1 MGLQLSI
8 VTPER
13 ELFTGEVDSVL
24 APGAEGEMTVLPRHA
39 PLVTVLKE
47 GVLIARQGEEEMA
60 FAVHGGYMQ
69 VLPDRVIVLADVAER
84 AEEIDVE
91 RAEAARRRAEEL
103 LKKEPP
109 PEIRAEAVAAL
120 RRSLVRLR
128 VARRRRHRVEPE
140 GLETFDRG

>member
-13 ELFTGEVDSVL
+13 ELFAGEVDSVL
-24 APGAEGEMTVLPRHA
+24 APGMDGEMGILPRHA
-39 PLVTVLKE
+39 PLVAVLKE
-47 GVLIARQGEEEMA
+47 GALVARQGEEELV
-60 FAVHGGYMQ
+60 FAIHGGYMQ

-84 AEEIDVE
+84 AEEIDIE

-109 PEIRAEAVAAL
+109 PEMRAEAVAAL

-128 VARRRRHRVEPE
+128 VARRRRYRIESERPE
-140 GLETFDRG
+140 SSD

>member
-1 MGLQLSI
+1 MSI

-13 ELFTGEVDSVL
+13 ELFAGEVDSLL
-24 APGAEGEMTVLPRHA
+24 APGKDGEMGVLPHHA
-39 PLVTVLKE
+39 PLIAVLKE
-47 GVLIARQGEEEMA
+47 GVLIARQGEEELV

-109 PEIRAEAVAAL
+109 PEVRAEAAAAL

-128 VARRRRHRVEPE
+128 VARRRRYRIESERPE
-140 GLETFDRG
+140 SSD

>member
-1 MGLQLSI
+1 MSI

-13 ELFTGEVDSVL
+13 ELFAGEVDSLL
-24 APGAEGEMTVLPRHA
+24 APGKDGEMGVLPHHA
-39 PLVTVLKE
+39 PLIAVLKE
-47 GVLIARQGEEEMA
+47 GVLIARQGEEELV

-84 AEEIDVE
+84 AEEIDME

-109 PEIRAEAVAAL
+109 PEVRAEAAAAL

-128 VARRRRHRVEPE
+128 VARRRRYRIESERPE
-140 GLETFDRG
+140 SSD

>member
-1 MGLQLSI
+1 MSI

-13 ELFTGEVDSVL
+13 ELFTGEVDFVL
-24 APGAEGEMTVLPRHA
+24 APGLDGEIGILPHHA
-39 PLVTVLKE
+39 PLITALKE
-47 GVLIARQGEEEMA
+47 GALVARQGEEELT
-60 FAVHGGYMQ
+60 FAVHGGFMQ
-69 VLPDRVIVLADVAER
+69 VLPDRVIVLADVAEW

-120 RRSLVRLR
+120 RRSLVRLK
-128 VARRRRHRVEPE
+128 VARRRRYRIETERPE
-140 GLETFDRG
+140 SPE

>member
-1 MGLQLSI
+1 LSI

-24 APGAEGEMTVLPRHA
+24 APGMDGEMGILPRHA
-39 PLVTVLKE
+39 PLIAALKE
-47 GVLIARQGEEEMA
+47 GVLIARQGEEEMV

-84 AEEIDVE
+84 AEEIDIE

-109 PEIRAEAVAAL
+109 PEMRAEAIAAL

-128 VARRRRHRVEPE
+128 VARRRRYRIESERPE
-140 GLETFDRG
+140 SSD